1 MSMDAESRRAIV
13 EYRIERAYTTLE
25 EAEEVSSLNKC
36 DTSKQ

>member
-25 EAEEVSSLNKC
+25 EAEEVS
-36 DTSKQ
+36 KQV